1 MDSVGPL
8 ADRGCWGGCPELGV
22 VVVVVVVEERGT
34 TVAPELAL
42 PLPEEEVAGPPVD
55 GGWGDLG
62 IKEVAIRID
71 AGLPLPPDE
80 ELEDCIM
87 ENLVGVGGT
96 VEPPPPP
103 PASLL

>member
-1 MDSVGPL
+1 M
-8 ADRGCWGGCPELGV
+8 
-22 VVVVVVVEERGT
+22 VVVEERGT

-55 GGWGDLG
+55 GGGGFCVSAVLGVLG
-62 IKEVAIRID
+62 IKEVAIRMD
-71 AGLPLPPDE
+71 AGLPLPPEE

-96 VEPPPPP
+96 VEPPPP
-103 PASLL
+103 ASLL